1 MEIEVQGLRIQWD
14 DKKNEINRKQHGLS
28 LEEASYVFNDPYR
41 KEYFDVFHSN
51 EEDRYRV
58 IGSIGKIIFVVYT
71 ERGDV
76 TRMISARLATASE
89 RMAYYGDS

>member
-14 DKKNEINRKQHGLS
+14 DKKNEINRKKHGLS

-58 IGSIGKIIFVVYT
+58 IGSI
-71 ERGDV
+71 ERLYSLSI
-76 TRMISARLATASE
+76 RNEEM
-89 RMAYYGDS
+89 

>member
-14 DKKNEINRKQHGLS
+14 DKKNEINRKKHGLS

-51 EEDRYRV
+51 EEDCYRV

-89 RMAYYGDS
+89 RRAYYGDS

>member
-1 MEIEVQGLRIQWD
+1 MEIEAQGLRIQWD
-14 DKKNEINRKQHGLS
+14 DKKNEINRKKHGLS

-89 RMAYYGDS
+89 RRAYYGDS